1 MDSGKQWW
9 ESRTLVS
16 ILLLM
21 GLLVEPA
28 DAYLDPA
35 SANGLLQIMVA
46 LFLAGSLT
54 VKQWWFRLKSFFVAA
69 PKSLPEGDA
78 GNGEPPAAT

>member
-1 MDSGKQWW
+1 MDSRGL
-9 ESRTLVS
+9 TS

-21 GLLVEPA
+21 GLLVQPA

-54 VKQWWFRLKSFFVAA
+54 VKTWWYRVKAFFGGT
-69 PKSLPEGDA
+69 PKSLPDAPPGDDQST
-78 GNGEPPAAT
+78 PS